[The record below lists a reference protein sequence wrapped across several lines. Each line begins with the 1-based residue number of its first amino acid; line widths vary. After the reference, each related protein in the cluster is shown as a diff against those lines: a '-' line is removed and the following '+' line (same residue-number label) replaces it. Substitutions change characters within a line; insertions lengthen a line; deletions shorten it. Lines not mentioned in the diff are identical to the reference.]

1 MPLLNVGSE
10 QRGKGGTR
18 WPGGGVAD
26 AAGFASRAVD
36 ASRRRTEILPV
47 CANPYCRSGW
57 FRLWR
62 AREGPIFE
70 GGWCCSTACTAEQIK
85 AALVRELNGSG
96 LAQDAHRHRI
106 PLGLAMLEQGWISP
120 DALRSALAAQR
131 AAGAGRLGE
140 WLVRLKSASVEQVT
154 RTLGLQWSCPVLKM
168 DAHAPEGLTVV
179 LPRLFV
185 DAFGALPLRMAANR
199 IVYLGFED
207 RPDPALALAVERIT
221 GLRVESGV
229 VEEPL
234 FRPAY
239 RSMLEA
245 RYPAA
250 ELVEAATEAALVAAL
265 TGVLERARPVE
276 SRLTRVHEC
285 FWLRMW
291 RRKQSGPLPAI
302 DGVHDVI
309 GSTAGH

>member
-1 MPLLNVGSE
+1 MSLLSIGSE
-10 QRGKGGTR
+10 QKVKGNARPAKGGDR
-18 WPGGGVAD
+18 E
-26 AAGFASRAVD
+26 AAGFASGGVD
-36 ASRRRTEILPV
+36 ASRRRTEIFPV

-57 FRLWR
+57 FRMWR

-70 GGWCCSTACTAEQIK
+70 GGWCCSTACTAEQVK
-85 AALVRELNGSG
+85 AALVRELNGG
-96 LAQDAHRHRI
+96 RRIPDVHHHRI
-106 PLGLAMLEQGWISP
+106 PLGLTMLEQGWISP

-221 GLRVESGV
+221 GLRVESGL

-234 FRPAY
+234 FRP
-239 RSMLEA
+239 
-245 RYPAA
+245 
-250 ELVEAATEAALVAAL
+250 
-265 TGVLERARPVE
+265 
-276 SRLTRVHEC
+276 
-285 FWLRMW
+285 
-291 RRKQSGPLPAI
+291 
-302 DGVHDVI
+302 
-309 GSTAGH
+309 